1 MSENTNTWQSPQA
14 GCQLGDGEVHVWR
27 TRRHW
32 SPAAIARFR
41 DLLSSEERAK
51 ADAFHFE
58 ADRHRAIVGRGLL
71 RHLLGTPATAEYR
84 AWREHFR
91 ASMFIRILCGLE
103 LCLGS
108 HALDA
113 ARGTL
118 PVAARWALM
127 PAWHRVS

>member
-1 MSENTNTWQSPQA
+1 M
-14 GCQLGDGEVHVWR
+14 HVWR

-71 RHLLGTPATAEYR
+71 RRLLGTLVVAIGARYL
-84 AWREHFR
+84 W
-91 ASMFIRILCGLE
+91 SGL
-103 LCLGS
+103 G
-108 HALDA
+108 
-113 ARGTL
+113 
-118 PVAARWALM
+118 
-127 PAWHRVS
+127 